1 MPVVNVARGAK
12 YFRVRRK
19 IRVRTVKVEG
29 ELARKIMADIKK
41 ESRQGILA
49 QPKRRNSSSCKTK
62 VRVRVSAIIVLAAWQ
77 GIFLLPLTIKRNET
91 THQESALFPFSNM
104 QRAATRGTHLSLFP
118 ISLSVET
125 IYNTKSQSHSLLFVC
140 IINDLRNVRLA
151 ASHLATGAAS
161 IPSLDKYLLM
171 VKDAS
176 CG

>member
-49 QPKRRNSSSCKTK
+49 LPNRRNSSSCKTK

-91 THQESALFPFSNM
+91 THHE
-104 QRAATRGTHLSLFP
+104 RAHCSLFP
-118 ISLSVET
+118 ICSNERNTPLFIPYISFGVEP

-140 IINDLRNVRLA
+140 VI
-151 ASHLATGAAS
+151 
-161 IPSLDKYLLM
+161 K
-171 VKDAS
+171 
-176 CG
+176 